1 MRFSSCK
8 QGQSASCPIVSK
20 KGPADHQQFTDHR
33 RGAAALAPTV
43 SAGIFLQ
50 VTSPHA
56 TAVLTTPL
64 LNNSPS
70 ITKAFGLLT
79 YIISYI

>member
-1 MRFSSCK
+1 M
-8 QGQSASCPIVSK
+8 
-20 KGPADHQQFTDHR
+20 DHQQFPDHR
-33 RGAAALAPTV
+33 RGSVDPAPVV

-50 VTSPHA
+50 VTLCRA
-56 TAVLTTPL
+56 TALLTTHL